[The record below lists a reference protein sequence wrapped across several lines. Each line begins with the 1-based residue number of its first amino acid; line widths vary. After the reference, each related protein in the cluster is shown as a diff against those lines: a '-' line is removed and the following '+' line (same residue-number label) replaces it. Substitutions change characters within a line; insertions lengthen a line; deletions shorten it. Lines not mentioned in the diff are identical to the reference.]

1 VIAVV
6 IGGVRSGK
14 SEAAERLAAELP
26 GPVTY
31 VATAVAS
38 DTGMDARIAAHRDR
52 RPSSWTT
59 VEPRLDDPAA
69 LPATLA
75 GLHGTALV
83 DSLGP
88 WVAAAPAF
96 AVDASALVDALV
108 GRDGDT
114 VVVSDEVGLSVHA
127 PTEAGRLF
135 ADSLGIVNRTVTTAA
150 DRAWLVV
157 AGRVVELGP
166 TVAGSW
172 T

>member
-6 IGGVRSGK
+6 IGGTRSGK

-38 DTGMDARIAAHRDR
+38 DTDMAARIAAHRDR
-52 RPSSWTT
+52 RPRSWTT
-59 VEPRLDDPAA
+59 VEPQLDDPAA
-69 LPATLA
+69 LPEMVA
-75 GLHGTALV
+75 GVQGTALI

-88 WVAAAPAF
+88 WVAAASGF
-96 AVDASALVDALV
+96 TVDAPALVDALV

-114 VVVSDEVGLSVHA
+114 VVVSDEVGLSVHP
-127 PTEAGRLF
+127 PTEAGRRF
-135 ADSLGIVNRTVTTAA
+135 ADALGEVNRTVTAA
-150 DRAWLVV
+150 SDRAWLVV

-166 TVAGSW
+166 TVAGPW
-172 T
+172 M

>member
-1 VIAVV
+1 MIAVV
-6 IGGVRSGK
+6 IGGMRSGK

-31 VATAVAS
+31 IATAIAS
-38 DTGMDARIAAHRDR
+38 DTDMAARIAAHRDR

-59 VEPRLDDPAA
+59 VEPQLDDPAA
-69 LPATLA
+69 LPATLTR
-75 GLHGTALV
+75 LQGTVLL

-88 WVAAAPAF
+88 WVAAAPEF
-96 AVDASALVDALV
+96 AVDACALVDVLV

-114 VVVSDEVGLSVHA
+114 VVVSDEVGLSVHP
-127 PTEAGRLF
+127 PTDAGRRF
-135 ADSLGIVNRTVTTAA
+135 ADALGNVNRTVTAAA

-157 AGRVVELGP
+157 AGRVIQLGP
-166 TVAGSW
+166 TVAGPW